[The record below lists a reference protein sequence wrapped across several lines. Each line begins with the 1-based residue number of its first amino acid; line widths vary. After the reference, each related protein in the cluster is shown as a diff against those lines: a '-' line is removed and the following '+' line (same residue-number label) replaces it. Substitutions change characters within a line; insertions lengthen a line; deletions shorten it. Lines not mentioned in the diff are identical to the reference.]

1 MWCHVQVGGINVMS
15 YNVWLMHIAFC
26 YNHLLNPKP
35 FCIAGH
41 LTLRI
46 TRGRLKLFNLK
57 ALWLH
62 GNPPYPSS
70 TNFISTSL
78 SKVQVDPYH
87 TLYVCVLM
95 ASTVCVLM
103 ANTVCV
109 LMANTVCVLM
119 ANTVCVLMA
128 STVCVLMASTVCVLM
143 ASTVCVL
150 MSYTVCVRW
159 IFSSICKQTREDERH
174 NLVSYKNNFSLFKKN
189 TSTSPWK
196 VTFIPAFFQS
206 LTASNQTLHGP
217 SLTHSS
223 LLSLQMQNCLH
234 SCHQYRA
241 SCHKRDY

>member
-1 MWCHVQVGGINVMS
+1 MQSIEVGVFDGLSQNDTLCHVISCDVMWNWVALMWCHTMCDLCI
-15 YNVWLMHIAFC
+15 LHFAITTF
-26 YNHLLNPKP
+26 LNPKP

-87 TLYVCVLM
+87 TLH
-95 ASTVCVLM
+95 ACVLM
-103 ANTVCV
+103 AN
-109 LMANTVCVLM
+109 
-119 ANTVCVLMA
+119 
-128 STVCVLMASTVCVLM
+128 
-143 ASTVCVL
+143 TVCVL

-159 IFSSICKQTREDERH
+159 IFSSLCKQTREDERH

-189 TSTSPWK
+189 TSISPWK
-196 VTFIPAFFQS
+196 LPSFQPSSSLWLLATKHYMDHHS
-206 LTASNQTLHGP
+206 LTRHYFHNKCKTVY
-217 SLTHSS
+217 
-223 LLSLQMQNCLH
+223 N

>member
-1 MWCHVQVGGINVMS
+1 MWCHVKVGGINVMS
-15 YNVWLMHIAFC
+15 YNVWLMHIAFAITTF
-26 YNHLLNPKP
+26 LNPKP

-78 SKVQVDPYH
+78 SEVQVDPYH
-87 TLYVCVLM
+87 TLH
-95 ASTVCVLM
+95 ACVLM
-103 ANTVCV
+103 AN
-109 LMANTVCVLM
+109 
-119 ANTVCVLMA
+119 
-128 STVCVLMASTVCVLM
+128 
-143 ASTVCVL
+143 TVCVL

-159 IFSSICKQTREDERH
+159 IFSSICKQTQEDERH

-223 LLSLQMQNCLH
+223 LLSQQMQNCLQLMPPI
-234 SCHQYRA
+234 SGLMPQKRLLEIT
-241 SCHKRDY
+241 SLMPQKEITRDY